1 MTSSDR
7 GALESLKIDR
17 AAPPG
22 RRSFPWGWLLILAL
36 CAGGGLWWWLRPRA
50 TAVQT
55 ATAKAQLIRATGE
68 SQTLLNASGY
78 VTARRAATVSA
89 KVTGKVLEI
98 LVEEGMKVTHGQTVA
113 TLDNSNVTAGLR
125 LAEAQL
131 EASRRLLDETRP
143 NLAFTQRE
151 LARFTRLR
159 SSNAASETD
168 IARAELDAA
177 TTTARIARQ
186 EADIEVASRTV
197 DEWKQQVDDTIIRA
211 PFDGVVTTKD
221 AQPGEIISPMSA
233 GGGFTRTGICT
244 VVDMTSLEIEVDVS
258 ESYLNRIQ
266 SNQPA
271 EATLDAYADWRIPCK
286 VIAIIPTA
294 DRQKATVKVR
304 VGFDALDPR
313 ILPDMGVKVAFQ
325 SNPEAIPPPGDKTAP
340 PAAPVI
346 VIPEAALTEING
358 RTIVWVF
365 KEGTVE
371 RRAIKTSR
379 RSAGE
384 VTLSAGLNA
393 GEKVILN
400 PPATLTD
407 GGTARESNP

>member
-22 RRSFPWGWLLILAL
+22 RRSFPWGWLLLLAILT
-36 CAGGGLWWWLRPRA
+36 GGGLWWWMRPRA
-50 TAVQT
+50 AAVQT
-55 ATAKAQLIRATGE
+55 ATARAQVIRAAGE

-89 KVTGKVLEI
+89 KVTGMVREI
-98 LVEEGMKVTHGQTVA
+98 LVEEGMKVSHGQIVA
-113 TLDNSNVTAGLR
+113 TLDHSNVTAGLR

-143 NLAFTQRE
+143 NLTFTQHE

-177 TTTARIARQ
+177 TTAARIARQ

-325 SNPEAIPPPGDKTAP
+325 SNPEAIPPPGDKPAA

-346 VIPEAALTEING
+346 VIPEAALTEVNG

-365 KEGTVE
+365 KDGTVE
-371 RRAIKTSR
+371 RRAVKTSR

-384 VTLSAGLNA
+384 ATLSAGLNA

-407 GGTARESNP
+407 GGTVRESTP